1 MSHETWAPTQ
11 LVQPPTAGW
20 AYDSCVIDQNGTQRD
35 ERLRRILA
43 VTDAALSFLDT
54 ETLLGELLDRVRA
67 LLEAD
72 IAAFLLL
79 DADTQQLATVAA
91 IGLED
96 EVTQGIRV
104 DVGTGFAGAVAAT
117 KAPIIIDHV
126 DESTVVSPVLRG
138 KGLSSLVGVPM
149 LAGGDVLGV
158 LHVGTYA
165 QRRFT
170 EQDVALLQL
179 VADRAGLASQAR
191 QTQADRSAT
200 LALQRSL
207 LPGRLPHPD
216 GIDMAARYI
225 PGHQLGVG
233 GDWYDVFHLPS
244 GYLGVVVG
252 DVSGHGLRAAVVMG
266 RLRSAL
272 RSYALE
278 HDDPAEVLKR
288 LDRKITHFESG
299 NLATVLYA
307 LLAPDRERLI
317 MSSAGHPP
325 PVLAAR
331 NDAPCP
337 LVLPTDAPV
346 GAGWRLP
353 RHSTTVDFPER
364 STIVFYTDGLV
375 ERRGEVIDEGIHRL
389 CRAIDPGPA
398 EVVCRTAVAR
408 MDVAAATDD
417 IALLAIHRER

>member
-1 MSHETWAPTQ
+1 
-11 LVQPPTAGW
+11 
-20 AYDSCVIDQNGTQRD
+20 VIDQNGTQRD

-43 VTDAALSFLDT
+43 VTDAALSYLDT
-54 ETLLGELLDRVRA
+54 ESLLGELLERVRA
-67 LLEAD
+67 LLDAD
-72 IAAFLLL
+72 AAAFLLL
-79 DADTQQLATVAA
+79 DEESEQLITVAA

-104 DVGTGFAGAVAAT
+104 DVGSGFAGAVAAT
-117 KAPIIIDHV
+117 KAPIIVDHV
-126 DESTVVSPVLRG
+126 DESSVVSPIIRD
-138 KGLSSLVGVPM
+138 KGLATLVGVPM

-158 LHVGTYA
+158 LHVGTYT
-165 QRRFT
+165 RRHFT

-191 QTQADRSAT
+191 QTQADRAAT

-207 LPGRLPHPD
+207 LPGRLPRPE
-216 GIDMAARYI
+216 GIDLAARYV

-233 GDWYDVFHLPS
+233 GDWYDVFPLPS
-244 GYLGVVVG
+244 GHLGVVVG

-278 HDDPAEVLKR
+278 HEDPAEVLTR
-288 LDRKITHFESG
+288 LDRKITHFEAG

-307 LLAPDRERLI
+307 LLAPDRETLL
-317 MSSAGHPP
+317 MTSAGHPP
-325 PVLAAR
+325 PVLAAPEG
-331 NDAPCP
+331 APCP
-337 LVLPTDAPV
+337 VVLPTDAPV
-346 GAGWRLP
+346 GAGWRRP
-353 RHSTTVDFPER
+353 RHSTSVHLPKR
-364 STIVFYTDGLV
+364 STIVLYTDGLV

-389 CRAIDPGPA
+389 CRAVDASPA
-398 EVVCRTAVAR
+398 EAVCRTVVAR
-408 MDVAAATDD
+408 MDVGAAQDD